1 MPFLLSIQPVSSWN
15 FPLAKTSQ
23 TSGGNHI
30 IIGFFHLIF
39 NFPNSYSKKTKEQQ
53 PNMQKKKKQTLV
65 HLLPKSL
72 LPPLF
77 FLF

>member
-30 IIGFFHLIF
+30 IIGFFHLTF

-53 PNMQKKKKQTLV
+53 PNMQKKPQALV